1 MDTTMTEPRIDRG
14 STPTTAIYSI
24 GGNLYFERT
33 FDAPRDRVWQAF
45 TDPGIVPRWWGKHG
59 TTTVVEAMD
68 VRVGGEWRYVS
79 HADDRE
85 PVTFYGEYLEIE
97 EPARFRWTFMFDVP
111 GVGPQGGP
119 ETHTFEDL
127 GARTHVRSVGEMGSA
142 AEVEAAVAVGMIEG
156 GVQLWDRLAD
166 LLAEKD
172 R

>member
-33 FDAPRDRVWQAF
+33 FDAPRERVWQAF
-45 TDPGIVPRWWGKHG
+45 MDPAIVPRWWGKHG
-59 TTTVVEAMD
+59 TTTVVEQMD
-68 VRVGGEWRYVS
+68 VRVGGAWRYVS
-79 HADDRE
+79 HSDDRE

-97 EPARFRWTFMFDVP
+97 EPARFRWTFLFDVL

-119 ETHTFEDL
+119 ETHSFEDL
-127 GARTHVRSVGEMGSA
+127 GDRTVVRSVGEMGSA
-142 AEVEAAVAVGMIEG
+142 AEIEAAVAIGMIEG
-156 GVQLWDRLAD
+156 GLELWDRLAT
-166 LLAEKD
+166 LLAEDD

>member
-33 FDAPRDRVWQAF
+33 FDAPRHRVWQAF
-45 TDPGIVPRWWGKHG
+45 MDPEIVPRWWGKHG

-68 VRVGGEWRYVS
+68 VRVGGAWRYVS

-85 PVTFYGEYLEIE
+85 PVAFFGEYLEIE
-97 EPARFRWTFMFDVP
+97 APERFRWTFLFDVP

-119 ETHTFEDL
+119 ETHSFEDL
-127 GARTHVRSVGEMGSA
+127 GGRTLVRSVGEMGSV
-142 AEVEAAVAVGMIEG
+142 AELDGAVAVGMIEG
-156 GVQLWDRLAD
+156 GIELWDRLAE
-166 LLAEKD
+166 LLAEG
-172 R
+172 

>member
-33 FDAPRDRVWQAF
+33 FDAPRERVWQAF
-45 TDPGIVPRWWGKHG
+45 VDPEIVPRWWGKHG

-68 VRVGGEWRYVS
+68 VRVGGAWRYVS

-85 PVTFYGEYLEIE
+85 PVAFFGEYLEIE
-97 EPARFRWTFMFDVP
+97 APERFRWTFLFDVP

-119 ETHTFEDL
+119 ETHSFEDL
-127 GARTHVRSVGEMGSA
+127 GGRTLVRSVGEMGSV
-142 AEVEAAVAVGMIEG
+142 AELEGAVAVGKIEG
-156 GVQLWDRLAD
+156 GIELWDRLAE
-166 LLAEKD
+166 LLAEG
-172 R
+172 

>member
-33 FDAPRDRVWQAF
+33 FDAPRERVWQAF
-45 TDPGIVPRWWGKHG
+45 TDPEIVPRWWGKHG
-59 TTTVVEAMD
+59 TTTVVEQMD
-68 VRVGGEWRYVS
+68 VRVGGAWKYVS

-85 PVTFYGEYLEIE
+85 PVTFYGEYLDIE
-97 EPARFRWTFMFDVP
+97 EPARFRWTFLFDVP

-127 GARTHVRSVGEMGSA
+127 GGRTLVRSVGEMGSA
-142 AEVEAAVAVGMIEG
+142 AEIEAAVAVGMIEG
-156 GVQLWDRLAD
+156 GIELLDRLAE
-166 LLAEKD
+166 LLAEG
-172 R
+172 